1 VLLPLSLRAAAVLT
15 ALVLLVPL
23 GFVLI
28 FTFIT
33 GWSTAYELIVRP
45 RVGELLLNTLK
56 LVFTCGVLCGA
67 IGVGAAWLTERTT
80 LPLAGM
86 WRVLLVAPLAVPS
99 FVNGFAWVSMSS
111 RVQEFG
117 GAVLI
122 MTLSHF
128 PFVYLPVM
136 AALRGLDPALEES
149 ARSLG
154 TGPVKT
160 FARVVM
166 PQLRPSLFGGVLLVA
181 LHLLAELGALEM
193 LRFPTFTT
201 AIYDQFGA
209 TVNSQSANA
218 LASVLVSL
226 CLLALLAELV
236 LRGRSRYAR
245 LGTGSPRPARPLR
258 LGLASA
264 PALALLGVLVVLA
277 LGVPI
282 GMLAYWLAT
291 GRSTAFPVAMLATT
305 AFNSIRLGLMGAAIT
320 VLLALPVA
328 WLAVRRP
335 GLLSTLTERASYIA
349 HALPGIVVA
358 LSLVAVTIRFARPA
372 YQTTGLLLVA
382 YVILFFPLALVGIRS
397 ALSQVPPTLDSVGR
411 SLGVSPLAVFWRVT
425 LPLISPGLRAGAALV
440 FISIVTEL
448 TATLLLSPTGTQTLV
463 TRFWGYSES
472 IMYGAAA
479 PYAALMVI
487 ISAPVTYVLTRQA
500 LGVRRA

>member
-1 VLLPLSLRAAAVLT
+1 
-15 ALVLLVPL
+15 
-23 GFVLI
+23 
-28 FTFIT
+28 
-33 GWSTAYELIVRP
+33 
-45 RVGELLLNTLK
+45 
-56 LVFTCGVLCGA
+56 
-67 IGVGAAWLTERTT
+67 
-80 LPLAGM
+80 
-86 WRVLLVAPLAVPS
+86 
-99 FVNGFAWVSMSS
+99 
-111 RVQEFG
+111 
-117 GAVLI
+117 
-122 MTLSHF
+122 
-128 PFVYLPVM
+128 
-136 AALRGLDPALEES
+136 
-149 ARSLG
+149 
-154 TGPVKT
+154 
-160 FARVVM
+160 
-166 PQLRPSLFGGVLLVA
+166 
-181 LHLLAELGALEM
+181 LLAELGALEM

-245 LGTGSPRPARPLR
+245 LGTGSPRPARPVR

-264 PALALLGVLVVLA
+264 PALAGLGALVVLA

-282 GMLAYWLAT
+282 GTLAYWLAT

-320 VLLALPVA
+320 VLFALPVA

-335 GLLSTLTERASYIA
+335 GLLSTLTERASYIS

-382 YVILFFPLALVGIRS
+382 YVILFLPLALVSIRS